1 MSEHRNF
8 GPWMSP
14 RMRTLLRPSSLAVLR
29 MHGMSSSN
37 WPGRLC
43 DELSRKTS
51 TPAAMSFLII
61 SALIDAGPNVATI
74 WPLRSRKSTS
84 FASSSAWSE
93 ARSLLV
99 CFKANAVGGAAWRSA
114 PPWAAAAA
122 GALGDAYSANDS
134 ALWIACCLPLGS
146 FGSIWVGAGSRVAS
160 AAEALAAIHGDGGRG
175 GGHAAEAERRR
186 INRVGERE
194 RGGES
199 DHGGL
204 AGVDL
209 LLRSTSGGLSN
220 AARAQ
225 LVAPKVHMSAP

>member
-43 DELSRKTS
+43 DELRRKTS

-61 SALIDAGPNVATI
+61 SALIDAGPSVATI

-99 CFKANAVGGAAWRSA
+99 CFKANAVGVCCVEVGAAA
-114 PPWAAAAA
+114 TPPPPPERLAR
-122 GALGDAYSANDS
+122 YSANDS

-160 AAEALAAIHGDGGRG
+160 PPPKPLPPFMEM
-175 GGHAAEAERRR
+175 AAEAEATRQRP
-186 INRVGERE
+186 
-194 RGGES
+194 S
-199 DHGGL
+199 DDGL
-204 AGVDL
+204 IV
-209 LLRSTSGGLSN
+209 
-220 AARAQ
+220 
-225 LVAPKVHMSAP
+225 